1 MLTIKEL
8 FRNSA
13 VYGGQEVEVNGWV
26 RTIRDSKSLG
36 FIELNDGTF
45 FQEPA
50 DRL

>member
-26 RTIRDSKSLG
+26 RTIRDSKAFG
-36 FIELNDGTF
+36 FY
-45 FQEPA
+45 
-50 DRL
+50 